1 MEIITTKYFILKFLS
16 EPTFHFGLIGLAYN
30 KQEELF
36 MIEII
41 FIIWSLQFY
50 FGNMKNFEI

>member
-16 EPTFHFGLIGLAYN
+16 ERTFNFGLIGFAYN

-50 FGNMKNFEI
+50 FGNMENFEI